1 MFRAQKPAADK
12 KINPTG
18 PAHGPADEALTSAPP
33 VASNQAPASS
43 TPSSSVDRDSFASK
57 IKDGSLGFAGDVI
70 KIAGEIHF
78 RSMLRIDGEFSGQIS
93 SREGTLIISSGGQV
107 TDAKIDVAVAM
118 VNGTVNGDITASR
131 QLVLGRTADVKGN
144 VLTSALVV
152 EEGALFNGSCRKT

>member
-1 MFRAQKPAADK
+1 M
-12 KINPTG
+12 
-18 PAHGPADEALTSAPP
+18 
-33 VASNQAPASS
+33 
-43 TPSSSVDRDSFASK
+43 
-57 IKDGSLGFAGDVI
+57 GFAGDVI